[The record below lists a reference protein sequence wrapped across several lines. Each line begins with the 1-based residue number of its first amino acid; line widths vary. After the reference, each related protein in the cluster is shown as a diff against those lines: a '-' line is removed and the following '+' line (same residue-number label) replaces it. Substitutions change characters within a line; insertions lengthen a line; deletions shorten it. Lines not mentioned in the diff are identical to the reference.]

1 MLVLLSWC
9 SILQRMQS
17 SDSGKEA
24 FLVGITGMIGG
35 GKSTVVKILEELGG
49 FGISADRLAKRYTEI
64 DSPILPELVGLLG
77 KGILDSEGKPDRK
90 KISDIVFNDAEKLA
104 GLNRLIHPKVREDFQ
119 KILKTQARG
128 KIVIWEVPLLF
139 ETDAYTLCNAT
150 VAVDSDPEESIL
162 RTISRDRLKKED
174 VLARISSQLPITEKL
189 KRADY
194 IIRNKGNLETL
205 KEECKNLYSTLLE
218 KML

>member
-1 MLVLLSWC
+1 
-9 SILQRMQS
+9 MQS
-17 SDSGKEA
+17 SDREA

-49 FGISADRLAKRYTEI
+49 FGISSDRLARRYTEA
-64 DSPILPELVGLLG
+64 DSPILPELLELLG

-104 GLNRLIHPKVREDFQ
+104 GLNRLIHPGVRNDFQ
-119 KILKTQARG
+119 KILETQARG
-128 KIVIWEVPLLF
+128 RMVIWEVPLLF

-150 VAVDSDPEESIL
+150 VAVDSDPEESIS
-162 RTISRDRLKKED
+162 RTISRDGIRRED
-174 VLARISSQLPITEKL
+174 VLARISKQLPITEKL

-194 IIRNKGNLETL
+194 IIRNKGSLDAL
-205 KEECKNLYSTLLE
+205 KEECKSLYSTLSG